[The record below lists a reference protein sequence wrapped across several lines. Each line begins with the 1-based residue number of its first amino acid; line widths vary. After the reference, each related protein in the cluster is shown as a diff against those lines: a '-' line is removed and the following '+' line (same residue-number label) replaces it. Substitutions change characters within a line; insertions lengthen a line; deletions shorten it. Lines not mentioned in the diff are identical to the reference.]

1 MKTGKDKDVVTAP
14 SLSTEDISAFRD
26 AVREAEPLLTTGKV
40 FHPPRKLGPIP
51 KSRKILVNP
60 PQADLL
66 SDHILWQSDQ
76 ETDSDTPFLRHGLAK
91 DILRKLR
98 KNHWGIQAEL
108 DLHGMTSDEARLA
121 LVTFLTECQQMRARC
136 VRIIHGKGLSS
147 KNQEPILKIK
157 TRNWLMQRG
166 EVLAYCHAKPADGG
180 GGAVIVL
187 LKNQNN

>member
-1 MKTGKDKDVVTAP
+1 MKKGKGGTGTSAP
-14 SLSTEDISAFRD
+14 SLSPEDISAFRD
-26 AVREAEPLLTTGKV
+26 AVREAEPLLTSGKV
-40 FHPPRKLGPIP
+40 MHAPRKLSPIP
-51 KSRKILVNP
+51 KSRKNLVDH

-66 SDHILWQSDQ
+66 SDHISWQSDQ
-76 ETDSDTPFLRHGLAK
+76 ETNSDAPFLRQGLAK

-121 LVTFLTECQQMRARC
+121 LVTFLTECLQMRARS

-166 EVLAYCHAKPADGG
+166 EVLAFCHAKPADGG

-187 LKNQNN
+187 LKSQNN